1 MPLHAAIDFG
11 LTNIDAVL
19 RDPDGRLQTFI
30 LPSNYQPV
38 TAQLEAVL
46 GLYGYPLTDFEWIA
60 VTGGQF
66 RQLPPTF
73 GGVRLLPVNEVP
85 AIGRG
90 GLYLAGLDS
99 QGKKGK
105 AKKDGEA
112 LVVSAGSGT
121 AMVAARGCQAHHVTG
136 SAVGGG
142 TLQGLGRLLL
152 GTADARVIDQLA
164 QQGNAN
170 AADLT
175 LAEAIG
181 STVGRLPPDANAVNF
196 GPAGAPGRRSLARRP
211 GCRHRAAGGAGDRRD
226 RHQRRPRRKARY
238 GRGARAPGRPAVFPP
253 GDAHHGGILPGF
265 DHRSRPA
272 GLWDGHRRAAVR
284 RGINFQ
290 KKDCAG
296 AVFEIRLRG
305 GISPPQSIFGNTFTV
320 SVIAP

>member
-19 RDPDGRLQTFI
+19 RDPDGKLQTFI
-30 LPSNYQPV
+30 LSSNYQPV
-38 TAQLEAVL
+38 TEQLEAVL
-46 GLYGYPLTDFEWIA
+46 DLFGHPLADFEWIA

-66 RQLPPTF
+66 RQLPSTLN
-73 GGVRLLPVNEVP
+73 GVRLLPVNEVP

-90 GLYLAGLDS
+90 GLHLAGLDE
-99 QGKKGK
+99 QQKKGR
-105 AKKDGEA
+105 AKKHNGA

-152 GTADARVIDQLA
+152 GTADACEIDRLA

-181 STVGRLPPDANAVNF
+181 STVGHLPADTNAVNF
-196 GPAGAPGRRSLARRP
+196 GRLARQSADLSP
-211 GCRHRAAGGAGDRRD
+211 EDLAAAIVRLVGQVIAVI
-226 RHQRRPRRKARY
+226 AINA
-238 GRGARAPGRPAVFPP
+238 ARAEKLEAVIVIGHLVDLPSMCQVLHTTAGYYQASITVP
-253 GDAHHGGILPGF
+253 DQPGF
-265 DHRSRPA
+265 GTA
-272 GLWDGHRRAAVR
+272 IGALL
-284 RGINFQ
+284 
-290 KKDCAG
+290 CAE
-296 AVFEIRLRG
+296 A
-305 GISPPQSIFGNTFTV
+305 
-320 SVIAP
+320 

>member
-1 MPLHAAIDFG
+1 VPLHAAIDFG

-19 RDPDGRLQTFI
+19 RDPDGKIQT
-30 LPSNYQPV
+30 LLLTSNYQPV

-46 GLYGYPLTDFEWIA
+46 GLFGHPLADFEWIA

-90 GLYLAGLDS
+90 GLYLAGLNG

-105 AKKDGEA
+105 AKKNGGV

-121 AMVAARGCQAHHVTG
+121 AMVAARGCQTHHVTG

-152 GTADARVIDQLA
+152 GTADARAIDRLA

-181 STVGRLPPDANAVNF
+181 STVGHLPADANAVNF
-196 GPAGAPGRRSLARRP
+196 GRLARQP
-211 GCRHRAAGGAGDRRD
+211 TDLSPEDLAAAIVRLVGQVIAVI
-226 RHQRRPRRKARY
+226 AINA
-238 GRGARAPGRPAVFPP
+238 ARAEKLASIVVVGHLADLPSFCQVLHTTAGYYQASITVPSQ
-253 GDAHHGGILPGF
+253 PGF
-265 DHRSRPA
+265 GTVIGA
-272 GLWDGHRRAAVR
+272 LL
-284 RGINFQ
+284 
-290 KKDCAG
+290 CA
-296 AVFEIRLRG
+296 E
-305 GISPPQSIFGNTFTV
+305 N
-320 SVIAP
+320 

>member
-1 MPLHAAIDFG
+1 MGGKNRYNTGKLSFLRRSPVPLHAAIDFG

-19 RDPDGRLQTFI
+19 RDPDGKIQT
-30 LPSNYQPV
+30 LLLTSNYQPV

-46 GLYGYPLTDFEWIA
+46 GLFGHPLADFEWIA

-90 GLYLAGLDS
+90 GLYLAGLDG
-99 QGKKGK
+99 QGKK
-105 AKKDGEA
+105 AKKNGGV

-121 AMVAARGCQAHHVTG
+121 AMVAARGCQTHHVTG

-152 GTADARVIDQLA
+152 GTADARAIDRLA

-181 STVGRLPPDANAVNF
+181 STVGHLPADANAVNF
-196 GPAGAPGRRSLARRP
+196 GRLARQP
-211 GCRHRAAGGAGDRRD
+211 TDLSPEDLAAAIVRLVGQVIAVI
-226 RHQRRPRRKARY
+226 AINA
-238 GRGARAPGRPAVFPP
+238 ARAEKLASIVVVGHLADLPSFCQVLHTTTGYYQASITVPSQ
-253 GDAHHGGILPGF
+253 PGF
-265 DHRSRPA
+265 GTVIGA
-272 GLWDGHRRAAVR
+272 LL
-284 RGINFQ
+284 
-290 KKDCAG
+290 CA
-296 AVFEIRLRG
+296 E
-305 GISPPQSIFGNTFTV
+305 N
-320 SVIAP
+320 

>member
-19 RDPDGRLQTFI
+19 RDPDGKLQTFI

-38 TAQLEAVL
+38 TAQLEAMP
-46 GLYGYPLTDFEWIA
+46 GLFGRPLADFEWIA

-66 RQLPPTF
+66 RQLPPTY

-90 GLYLAGLDS
+90 GLYLAGLDG
-99 QGKKGK
+99 QQKKGK
-105 AKKDGEA
+105 AKQNGGA

-121 AMVAARGCQAHHVTG
+121 AMVAARGSQAQHVTG

-152 GTADARVIDQLA
+152 GTADARAIDHLA

-181 STVGRLPPDANAVNF
+181 STVGHLPADANAVNF
-196 GPAGAPGRRSLARRP
+196 GRLARQAVDLSP
-211 GCRHRAAGGAGDRRD
+211 EDLAAAIMRLVGQVIAVI
-226 RHQRRPRRKARY
+226 AINA
-238 GRGARAPGRPAVFPP
+238 ARAEKLDSVVVLGHLADLPSFCQVLHTTAGYYQASITLPSQ
-253 GDAHHGGILPGF
+253 PGF
-265 DHRSRPA
+265 GTVIGA
-272 GLWDGHRRAAVR
+272 LL
-284 RGINFQ
+284 
-290 KKDCAG
+290 CA
-296 AVFEIRLRG
+296 ED
-305 GISPPQSIFGNTFTV
+305 
-320 SVIAP
+320 

>member
-1 MPLHAAIDFG
+1 VPLHAAIDFG

-19 RDPDGRLQTFI
+19 RDPDGKLQTFI

-38 TAQLEAVL
+38 TAQLEAMP
-46 GLYGYPLTDFEWIA
+46 GLFGRPLADFEWIA

-66 RQLPPTF
+66 RQLPPTY

-90 GLYLAGLDS
+90 GLYLAGLDG
-99 QGKKGK
+99 QQKKGK
-105 AKKDGEA
+105 AKQNGGA

-121 AMVAARGCQAHHVTG
+121 AMVAARGSQAQHVTG

-152 GTADARVIDQLA
+152 GTADARAIDHLA

-181 STVGRLPPDANAVNF
+181 STVGHLPADANAVNF
-196 GPAGAPGRRSLARRP
+196 GRLARQAVDLSP
-211 GCRHRAAGGAGDRRD
+211 EDLAAAIMRLVGQVIAVI
-226 RHQRRPRRKARY
+226 AINA
-238 GRGARAPGRPAVFPP
+238 ARAEKLDSVVVLGHLADLPSFCQVLHTTAGYYQASITLPSQ
-253 GDAHHGGILPGF
+253 PGF
-265 DHRSRPA
+265 GTVIGA
-272 GLWDGHRRAAVR
+272 LL
-284 RGINFQ
+284 
-290 KKDCAG
+290 CA
-296 AVFEIRLRG
+296 ED
-305 GISPPQSIFGNTFTV
+305 
-320 SVIAP
+320 